1 MNTKIKF
8 LLSCLIFSII
18 GITSISYTK
27 APDQQRHPITVYEE
41 YDSMW
46 G

>member
-1 MNTKIKF
+1 MNNKTKF

-27 APDQQRHPITVYEE
+27 TPDQHKHPITVYEE
-41 YDSMW
+41 YGDTW
-46 G
+46 T